1 MLKARVVLAVTA
13 MLALLTPSWAA
24 ADPITITGG
33 TYELSAYIASRDSYR
48 NVSFSLSG
56 DGGFFLAGLAGDVPT
71 GVFERCAHVH
81 PCAAGTTISGSTN
94 SGFAGAFGPATL
106 DGVAYDLVR
115 SEGGGHFAA
124 ADTVIP
130 ENPGDAFDLQSPFT
144 FTGRML
150 AFALTPQG
158 QRPIGDFQLAGQG
171 TETIHFVRFGNDF
184 GNGAGF
190 GAVSRVFTFSDPA
203 ASATPEPASLL
214 LLGTG
219 AALIVRRKSRRQG
232 PPTTSGSPS
241 SVF

>member
-106 DGVAYDLVR
+106 DGVAYDFVR
-115 SEGGGHFAA
+115 SNSNGRLHFAA
-124 ADTVIP
+124 ADSVIP
-130 ENPGDAFDLQSPFT
+130 SNGGDAFELQAPFT
-144 FTGRML
+144 FAGIVN
-150 AFALTPQG
+150 AFALTTQG
-158 QRPIGDFQLAGQG
+158 QQLIGDFSLVGQG
-171 TETIHFVRFGNDF
+171 TATTRVARFGD
-184 GNGAGF
+184 GF
-190 GAVSRVFTFSDPA
+190 GVVGVTFAFADPA
-203 ASATPEPASLL
+203 ASPTPEPASLL

-219 AALIVRRKSRRQG
+219 AALIIRRKSRPRG
-232 PPTTSGSPS
+232 RTTTSGNPS
-241 SVF
+241 SAA

>member
-1 MLKARVVLAVTA
+1 MLRTTVALAATA

-33 TYELSAYIASRDSYR
+33 TYELSAYVAPRDSYR
-48 NVSFSLSG
+48 NVSFSLTG

-81 PCAAGTTISGSTN
+81 PCAAGTTISGSTG
-94 SGFAGAFGPATL
+94 SGFPGAFGPATL

-115 SEGGGHFAA
+115 SEGGGLFVVG
-124 ADTVIP
+124 DTVIP
-130 ENPGDAFDLQSPFT
+130 ESPGDAFDLQSPFT
-144 FTGRML
+144 FAGRVE
-150 AFALTPQG
+150 AFALTSQG
-158 QRPIGDFQLAGQG
+158 QRPIGDFQLVGRG
-171 TETIHFVRFGNDF
+171 TETTHFERFGSDF

-190 GAVSRVFTFSDPA
+190 GAVSRVFTFSDSA

-214 LLGTG
+214 LIGTG

-232 PPTTSGSPS
+232 PPTTSESPS
-241 SVF
+241 SAA

>member
-33 TYELSAYIASRDSYR
+33 TFTLGANIVNRGYRSIA
-48 NVSFSLSG
+48 FSLTG
-56 DGGFFLAGLAGDVPT
+56 DGGFFLEGGAVDIPT
-71 GVFERCAHVH
+71 GAGEECEHLH
-81 PCAAGTTISGSTN
+81 PCAPGTIIRGSTN
-94 SGFAGAFGPATL
+94 AGSPGAFGPATL

-150 AFALTPQG
+150 AFALMPQG

-241 SVF
+241 SAF